1 LTNRANV
8 RFLEIPRFFLSSEIV
23 LSRLSRNGFNLFI
36 SPYPK
41 LPLWGVDCPSVHIVH
56 DVLDL
61 THPAYRGR
69 LKAFFDAYRLRK
81 ALKKADLTW
90 YDSVWSREE
99 TRRHFGSVGRNPRVR
114 YPALS
119 ESFTPGNCDG
129 GVEILRK
136 HSLSPG
142 YILAIGN
149 GKPHKNLGLLL
160 SLSRDIARKLVF
172 VGVPRDNRRYW
183 ASANPNDSAI
193 WIEHVS
199 DSDILTLMRNAFCLA
214 QPSTAEGY
222 GYPPLEA
229 MACGVPAVVSNIPV
243 LVETTGGNAIAADTH
258 HPREWVQ
265 AFQAL
270 EDKTQYQAHIE
281 KGLKWVEPLKGQKG
295 WRGNISD
302 LEELLERNNG

>member
-1 LTNRANV
+1 M
-8 RFLEIPRFFLSSEIV
+8 V
-23 LSRLSRNGFNLFI
+23 LSRLSHNGFDLFI

-61 THPAYRGR
+61 THPAYKRR
-69 LKAFFDAYRLRK
+69 LKAIFDGRRLK
-81 ALKKADLTW
+81 MALKRADLTW
-90 YDSVWSREE
+90 YASVWSREE

-129 GVEILRK
+129 GVEILLK

-149 GKPHKNLGLLL
+149 GKPHKNLGILL

-183 ASANPNDSAI
+183 ASAHPNDSAI

-243 LVETTGGNAIAADTH
+243 LVETTGGNAIAADPH
-258 HPREWVQ
+258 NPREWVQ

-270 EDKTQYQAHIE
+270 EDDTQYQAHIQE
-281 KGLKWVEPLKGQKG
+281 GLKWVAPLKGQKA
-295 WRGNISD
+295 WQGNISD
-302 LEELLERNNG
+302 LENLLERNSG